1 MRGLNMDNL
10 RSIAISWVLKCFN
23 DMGGKNLTDEQR
35 RLMHDDKYLSD
46 WLLATN
52 FKKIPL
58 PTSLY
63 FTAPESTVIVEVE
76 DYEVEISISKW
87 LKRNDGIGAYE
98 YWGSRGFDAGNDY
111 AEVEEITCDAKDPYV
126 KWYIE
131 NYLFDEIQVESI
143 SNYDEPE
150 YERDDDY
157 A

>member
-58 PTSLY
+58 PT
-63 FTAPESTVIVEVE
+63 PTVA
-76 DYEVEISISKW
+76 
-87 LKRNDGIGAYE
+87 KRKA
-98 YWGSRGFDAGNDY
+98 
-111 AEVEEITCDAKDPYV
+111 
-126 KWYIE
+126 
-131 NYLFDEIQVESI
+131 
-143 SNYDEPE
+143 
-150 YERDDDY
+150 
-157 A
+157 